1 LGREL
6 VTTLSG
12 DAEMLMLS
20 AAVAVP
26 AGCSESVTFTVK
38 LGELVA
44 AGVPVKTPP
53 LERLRLAAARLAA
66 PPVTVH
72 V

>member
-1 LGREL
+1 
-6 VTTLSG
+6 
-12 DAEMLMLS
+12 MLTP
-20 AAVAVP
+20 AAMVKLKVALAVLL
-26 AGCSESVTFTVK
+26 AESVTLTVK

-44 AGVPVKTPP
+44 AGVPDSTPL

-66 PPVTVH
+66 PPVTVQ

>member
-1 LGREL
+1 MVRLKVAL
-6 VTTLSG
+6 AVF
-12 DAEMLMLS
+12 DA
-20 AAVAVP
+20 
-26 AGCSESVTFTVK
+26 ESVTITVK

-44 AGVPVKTPP
+44 AGVPVSTPP

>member
-1 LGREL
+1 VIERVGWMVREKVAL
-6 VTTLSG
+6 
-12 DAEMLMLS
+12 
-20 AAVAVP
+20 AVLLA
-26 AGCSESVTFTVK
+26 ESVTFTVK
-38 LGELVA
+38 LGVLADE
-44 AGVPVKTPP
+44 GVPVSTPP

>member
-1 LGREL
+1 
-6 VTTLSG
+6 
-12 DAEMLMLS
+12 MLTP
-20 AAVAVP
+20 AAMVKLKVALAVFE
-26 AGCSESVTFTVK
+26 AESVTFTVK

-44 AGVPVKTPP
+44 AGVPDSTPP
-53 LERLRLAAARLAA
+53 LDKLRLAAARLAA